1 MSPAAGGGDT
11 GPPDT
16 AAGSD
21 RFWTVP
27 NALSLMRLA
36 LIPVFIW
43 VLMVA
48 DSPGWALAILIVS
61 GLSDWLDG
69 KLARWLDQSSKIGA
83 LLDPAA
89 DRLYVIV
96 IPVCF
101 ALKDYVPWWII
112 GLIVGRDV
120 LLFATAPLLKS
131 RGVTALPTLY
141 IGKAAT
147 FALMSA
153 FPWLLGGQIEGIV
166 GTVSFPIGWA
176 FLIWGVGMYL
186 WSLILYWI
194 QTVAVLREMP
204 RVTSAPAAA
213 DR

>member
-1 MSPAAGGGDT
+1 MSRAAGGDA
-11 GPPDT
+11 GPPE
-16 AAGSD
+16 AAAARPDS
-21 RFWTVP
+21 FWTVP

-48 DSPGWALAILIVS
+48 DSPGWAVVILVIS
-61 GLSDWLDG
+61 GASDWLDG
-69 KLARWLDQSSKIGA
+69 KLARWLDQYSKIGA

-89 DRLYVIV
+89 DRLYVII
-96 IPVCF
+96 IPICF
-101 ALKDYVPWWII
+101 ALKGYVPWWII
-112 GLIVGRDV
+112 GLIFARDV

-131 RGVTALPTLY
+131 RGITALPTLY

-147 FALMSA
+147 FGLMSA
-153 FPWLLGGQIEGIV
+153 FPWLLGGQLDGAV
-166 GTVSFPIGWA
+166 GAVAFPIGWA

-186 WSLILYWI
+186 WSLVLYWI
-194 QTVAVLREMP
+194 QTIAVVRQMP
-204 RVTSAPAAA
+204 RVTATAAPA

>member
-1 MSPAAGGGDT
+1 MSPAPGGDDSV
-11 GPPDT
+11 PPDT
-16 AAGSD
+16 AARRD
-21 RFWTVP
+21 TVWTVP

-89 DRLYVIV
+89 DRLYVII
-96 IPVCF
+96 IPICF
-101 ALKDYVPWWII
+101 ALKGYVPWWVI

-153 FPWLLGGQIEGIV
+153 FPWLLGGQIDGIV

-186 WSLILYWI
+186 WSLVLYWI

-204 RVTSAPAAA
+204 RVTSAPAAT